1 MEKIL
6 IIEDDELIREN
17 MGELFSNEGYDVYS
31 ARNGRIGLERAKAI
45 IPDMIISDIMMPEM
59 DGFQVYKEMRE
70 NPQLSVIPFIFLSA
84 LSDKTNHRYGM
95 SLGVDDYMTK
105 PFVNSELLEVVKNR
119 IKKSKLTK
127 KSMEDLKLS
136 LVNTVPHE
144 FFTPLNAVLGFSQLL
159 IDAAKEDCLSALEV
173 LEFSEY
179 IHAAGM
185 NLLRLTRNYVLF
197 SELTLKYNENSFVEM
212 EVIYDAHLFL
222 TDYIFEI
229 AKSFGREKDLEIEF
243 DVMNVKIT
251 NIYLKKIL
259 EELVDNAI
267 KFSTANS
274 KILINGYIGKDFYH
288 VVVED
293 SGVGMTSSEIQ
304 QIESFT
310 QFDRGKMEQAGM
322 GLGLSIVRKILH
334 ISKGELVIKS
344 EKGKGTKII
353 ANIPLHDI
361 RKS

>member
-1 MEKIL
+1 M
-6 IIEDDELIREN
+6 
-17 MGELFSNEGYDVYS
+17 
-31 ARNGRIGLERAKAI
+31 
-45 IPDMIISDIMMPEM
+45 
-59 DGFQVYKEMRE
+59 
-70 NPQLSVIPFIFLSA
+70 
-84 LSDKTNHRYGM
+84 
-95 SLGVDDYMTK
+95 
-105 PFVNSELLEVVKNR
+105 
-119 IKKSKLTK
+119 
-127 KSMEDLKLS
+127 
-136 LVNTVPHE
+136 
-144 FFTPLNAVLGFSQLL
+144 
-159 IDAAKEDCLSALEV
+159 
-173 LEFSEY
+173 
-179 IHAAGM
+179 
-185 NLLRLTRNYVLF
+185 
-197 SELTLKYNENSFVEM
+197 
-212 EVIYDAHLFL
+212 
-222 TDYIFEI
+222 
-229 AKSFGREKDLEIEF
+229 
-243 DVMNVKIT
+243 
-251 NIYLKKIL
+251 